1 MHHDLKLMPPYFDAK
16 LRGVKPWEV
25 RTTED
30 RVFCVGDT
38 VSFQEVAYQSTSIEP
53 GPTYTGRILGPFDIT
68 YVLTNASLIP
78 SGACIFSHT

>member
-30 RVFCVGDT
+30 RFFSVDDT
-38 VSFQEVAYQSTSIEP
+38 VTLHEVAYQSTSTEP
-53 GPTYTGRILGPFDIT
+53 GPTYTGRNLGPFKIT
-68 YVLTNASLIP
+68 YVLNNASLIP
-78 SGACIFSHT
+78 PGACIFSHT